1 MEDRGGPMR
10 LPRAWWVVASAAAGG
25 WHWRDFFR
33 DPAEEG
39 RNWGGREWIRSPVSW
54 ARIREMHRGD
64 IVVAY
69 QAGEGVIGLARLAS
83 DGYPEVPGG
92 PCDTFD
98 LAPAPLLLL
107 REPIPLTLIRQIP
120 RARSY
125 FEFLR
130 LHHGTVFRITAEG
143 LAALLRLI
151 RALNPEQAEGLD
163 AFLQGYNEGK
173 ETVDLE
179 EDTGR

>member
-1 MEDRGGPMR
+1 MR
-10 LPRAWWVVASAAAGG
+10 LPRAWWVVASAAASD

-39 RNWGGREWIRSPVSW
+39 RNWGGREWIRSPLSW
-54 ARIREMHRGD
+54 ARIREMRRGD

-92 PCDTFD
+92 PYDTFD

-107 REPIPLTLIRQIP
+107 HEPIPLALIRQIP
-120 RARSY
+120 GARSH

-130 LHHGTVFRITAEG
+130 LHHGTVFRITPEG
-143 LAALLRLI
+143 LEALLRLI
-151 RALNPEQAEGLD
+151 RALNPEQAADLD
-163 AFLQGYNEGK
+163 AFLRGYN
-173 ETVDLE
+173 
-179 EDTGR
+179 